1 MKSVGMAKYMAKFVP
16 GMDVPQEIVKRLTDA
31 GKKNAAAE
39 GIKIAIEQ
47 IHELQ
52 EIPGIAGVHVMAI
65 EWEHRAREIIEGA
78 GLLPRPTVD

>member
-1 MKSVGMAKYMAKFVP
+1 MIGGWLLYKSF
-16 GMDVPQEIVKRLTDA
+16 RDA
-31 GKKNAAAE
+31 GINIVVHFPTAE